1 MLIYFIQKFSRK
13 NLKEGVILNIMKV
26 LMALMLME
34 IGGAETHVLE
44 LAKALNKRGMD
55 VYVVSSGG
63 VYVKELE
70 EVGIKHFTLPLHN
83 KHPHNLLKS
92 YWGLKKIIKKHGI
105 KLVHAHARIPAFLC
119 GLLKSHME
127 FYFVT
132 TTHGIYKTD
141 FPLNILTKWGEHS
154 IAVSEDIRKYLIENY
169 DLPEKNIALTIN
181 GINTEK
187 FKKEINYQSI
197 VREFDFDLNKKR
209 IITISRLDKD
219 QFYSASHTAHKLLE
233 CAEDLYNKNPNIEI
247 VIVGDGN
254 DFKNIKAKADK
265 INEKMGFRLVYVTG
279 ARTDI
284 NEFLAISHVFV
295 GISRAALEAMSSQV
309 PVILAGHPGY
319 IGIYDESKKE
329 MAFNTNFCC
338 RDCEPST
345 AQKMQNDCLY
355 LLDQDEHYL
364 KNLGDYGRQT
374 VLDFYSVNRMA
385 NDAIQVYNHVKKI
398 PLRKNDVIMSGYYGS
413 RNSGDE
419 ALLQSI
425 VQSLRC
431 ERSDIRIIV
440 LSRRPQETRL
450 AHEVKSIYWLNIPSI
465 MWSMKN
471 TRLLIS
477 GGGNL
482 MQDETSTR
490 TLVYYLTIIKIAKLF
505 GTKVMLYANGIGP
518 VKGSKNKI
526 HVKNQLNT
534 IELITIREEKSLHE
548 LKKLGV
554 LRPTIHVTADAAFAL
569 ESSETVEKN
578 RNLAGIGEYFIIS
591 LRSWKRLDP
600 DFENKIA
607 SLADYVKKIYNL
619 EAVFVAMQPQYDI
632 EISKKVQSLMKNK
645 GIVLTEK
652 YSLNE
657 MFDVVQNA
665 KFVLGM
671 RLHTLIYAA
680 KAGVPVIGLV
690 YDPKIEG
697 MMEYMKQHFMTSVEE
712 VEYDKIVSYIATI
725 IDSHSA
731 ISEQLRAESSSL
743 KEKAK
748 QNTQYAL
755 ELLDM

>member
-1 MLIYFIQKFSRK
+1 
-13 NLKEGVILNIMKV
+13 MKI

-44 LAKALNKRGMD
+44 LAKTLNKMGME

-70 EVGIKHFTLPLHN
+70 MVGIKHFTLPLHN
-83 KHPHNLLKS
+83 KQPHNLLKS
-92 YWGLKKIIKKHGI
+92 YCGLKKIIKDHGI

-119 GLLKSHME
+119 GLLKKHME

-132 TTHGIYKTD
+132 TTHGIYKTE

-154 IAVSEDIRKYLIENY
+154 IAVSEDIKKYLIENY
-169 DLPEKNIALTIN
+169 DLSEKNISLTIN

-187 FKKEINYQSI
+187 FKKEIDFSSI
-197 VREFDFDLNKKR
+197 VAEFGFDLKKKR
-209 IITISRLDKD
+209 IITISRMDKD
-219 QFYSASHTAHKLLE
+219 QFYSASYTAHKLLE
-233 CAEDLYNKNPNIEI
+233 CAEDLYNKNPKIEI
-247 VIVGDGN
+247 VLVGDGN

-265 INEKMGFRLVYVTG
+265 INDKMGFRLVYVTG

-284 NEFLAISHVFV
+284 NEFLAISDVFV
-295 GISRAALEAMSSQV
+295 GISRSALEAMSSQV
-309 PVILAGHPGY
+309 PVILVGQPGY

-329 MAFNTNFCC
+329 VAFNTNFCC
-338 RDCEPST
+338 RDCEPAT
-345 AQKMQNDCLY
+345 AQKLQEDCLY
-355 LLDQDEHYL
+355 LLDKDEDYL
-364 KNLGDYGRQT
+364 KALGDYGRQT
-374 VLDFYSVNRMA
+374 VLNFYSVNRMA
-385 NDAIQVYNHVKKI
+385 NDAIEVYNEVKKI

-431 ERSDIRIIV
+431 ERNDIRIIV
-440 LSRRPQETRL
+440 LSRRPNETRL
-450 AHEVKSIYWLNIPSI
+450 THRVKSIYWLNIPSI
-465 MWSMKN
+465 MWAMKN

-490 TLVYYLTIIKIAKLF
+490 TLMYYLAIIKVAKLF

-526 HVKNQLNT
+526 HVKNQLNS
-534 IELITIREEKSLHE
+534 IELITIREENSWQE
-548 LKKLGV
+548 LKNLGV
-554 LRPTIHVTADAAFAL
+554 LKPAIHVTADAAFVL
-569 ESSETVEKN
+569 ESSKNVE
-578 RNLAGIGEYFIIS
+578 RDPNLVGIGEYFVIS
-591 LRSWKRLDP
+591 VRSWKRLDP
-600 DFENKIA
+600 NFEQKIA
-607 SLADYVKKIYNL
+607 NFADYVKQTYGL

-645 GIVLTEK
+645 GIVLTKK
-652 YSLNE
+652 YSLDE
-657 MFDVVQNA
+657 MFDIVQNA
-665 KFVLGM
+665 KFVLDM

-697 MMEYMKQHFMTSVEE
+697 MMEYMRQQFMTSVEQ
-712 VEYDKIVSYIATI
+712 VEYEKLVAYIGTI
-725 IDSHSA
+725 MDTHDE
-731 ISEQLRAESSSL
+731 ISEQLKAESSKL

-748 QNTQYAL
+748 QNTKYAL
-755 ELLDM
+755 ELLDS